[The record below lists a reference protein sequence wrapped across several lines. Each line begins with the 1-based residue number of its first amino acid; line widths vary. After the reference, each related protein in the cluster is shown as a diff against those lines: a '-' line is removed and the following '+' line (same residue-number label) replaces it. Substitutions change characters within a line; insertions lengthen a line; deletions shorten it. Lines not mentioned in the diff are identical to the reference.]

1 MRTTLFIIIIAM
13 GTTSL
18 AAGCGKSNETSSGTP
33 APSAS
38 ASAVVP
44 AAVPPTLPTPSAS
57 ASAAPEAAKKVELE
71 IASVGDTMFYDKKT
85 LTVPTGA
92 HVHLTLKNNGKLAV
106 MQHNWVLV
114 KKGTEAKVALAG
126 MEKAPDAGYVVP
138 SDDVLAY
145 TPLAQPQTTAE
156 VTFTAP
162 APGDYP
168 YICTFPGHYVVMKGV
183 LTVTP

>member
-1 MRTTLFIIIIAM
+1 MHTRIIMALL
-13 GTTSL
+13 TTSL
-18 AAGCGKSNETSSGTP
+18 AGVGCGKGNDTSGGAP
-33 APSAS
+33 PPSAT
-38 ASAVVP
+38 ATAVAP
-44 AAVPPTLPTPSAS
+44 AATPPTPSAT
-57 ASAAPEAAKKVELE
+57 ASATPEGAKKVELE
-71 IASVGDTMFYDKKT
+71 IASVGDTMFFDKKT
-85 LTVPTGA
+85 LTAPTGA

-114 KKGTEAKVALAG
+114 KKGTEAKVALGG
-126 MEKAPDAGYVVP
+126 MEKAQDAGYVVP

-145 TPLAQPQTTAE
+145 TPLAPPQKTVE

>member
-1 MRTTLFIIIIAM
+1 MRTLMMITLM
-13 GTTSL
+13 GTISL
-18 AAGCGKSNETSSGTP
+18 AAAGCEKSKETPSAP
-33 APSAS
+33 PPSAS
-38 ASAVVP
+38 ATAVAP
-44 AAVPPTLPTPSAS
+44 AATPSPPPVS
-57 ASAAPEAAKKVELE
+57 AATSAAPEAKKVELD
-71 IASVGDTMFYDKKT
+71 IASVGDTMFFDKKT
-85 LTVPTGA
+85 LTVPSGA
-92 HVHLTLKNNGKLAV
+92 QVHLTLKNNGKLPV

-114 KKGTEAKVALAG
+114 KKGSEAKVALAG
-126 MEKAPDAGYVVP
+126 LEKAPDAGYVVP

-145 TPLAQPQTTAE
+145 TPLAPPQKTVD

>member
-1 MRTTLFIIIIAM
+1 MRTFIIVLALS
-13 GTTSL
+13 TVSL
-18 AAGCGKSNETSSGTP
+18 ATAGCGKDNDTSKPAPPPSATATAVTP
-33 APSAS
+33 ATT
-38 ASAVVP
+38 
-44 AAVPPTLPTPSAS
+44 PPIPLTPSAS

-92 HVHLTLKNNGKLAV
+92 QVHLTLKNNGKLAV
-106 MQHNWVLV
+106 MTHNWVLV

-145 TPLAQPQTTAE
+145 TPLAAPQKSVE

>member
-1 MRTTLFIIIIAM
+1 MRTTLFMIMAL

-18 AAGCGKSNETSSGTP
+18 AAGCGKSNDTP
-33 APSAS
+33 TGAPTPSVSAT
-38 ASAVVP
+38 AVTP
-44 AAVPPTLPTPSAS
+44 AAVPPTPPAPSAS

-92 HVHLTLKNNGKLAV
+92 QVHLTLKNNGKLAV
-106 MQHNWVLV
+106 MTHNWVLV

-145 TPLAQPQTTAE
+145 TPLSPPQKSVE

>member
-1 MRTTLFIIIIAM
+1 MRTFIIIVAL
-13 GTTSL
+13 GTVSL
-18 AAGCGKSNETSSGTP
+18 ATAGCGKDNDTSKPAPPPSATATAVAPAATPAIAP

-38 ASAVVP
+38 ASAV
-44 AAVPPTLPTPSAS
+44 
-57 ASAAPEAAKKVELE
+57 PEAAKKVELE

-92 HVHLTLKNNGKLAV
+92 QVHLTLKNNGKLAV

-145 TPLAQPQTTAE
+145 TPLAAPQKSVE

-168 YICTFPGHYVVMKGV
+168 YICTFPGHYVMMKGV

>member
-1 MRTTLFIIIIAM
+1 MRTFIIIVAL
-13 GTTSL
+13 GTVSL
-18 AAGCGKSNETSSGTP
+18 ATAGCGKDNDTSKPAPPPSATATAVAPAATPAIAP

-38 ASAVVP
+38 ASAV
-44 AAVPPTLPTPSAS
+44 
-57 ASAAPEAAKKVELE
+57 PEAAKKVELE

-92 HVHLTLKNNGKLAV
+92 EVHLTMKNNGKLPIMV
-106 MQHNWVLV
+106 HNWVLV
-114 KKGTEAKVALAG
+114 KKGTEAAVALAG
-126 MEKAPDAGYVVP
+126 LEKAPDAGYVVP
-138 SDDVLAY
+138 SPDVLAY
-145 TPLAQPQTTAE
+145 TPMAPPGKTVE

-162 APGDYP
+162 APGAYP

>member
-1 MRTTLFIIIIAM
+1 MRTTLFIIMTI
-13 GTTSL
+13 GTSSL
-18 AAGCGKSNETSSGTP
+18 AALGCGKSNETSSGTL

-44 AAVPPTLPTPSAS
+44 AAVPPTPSAS
-57 ASAAPEAAKKVELE
+57 ASAVPEAAKKVELE

-92 HVHLTLKNNGKLAV
+92 QVHLTLKNNGKLAV

-126 MEKAPDAGYVVP
+126 MAKAPDAGFVVP

-145 TPLAQPQTTAE
+145 TPLAPPQKTVE

>member
-1 MRTTLFIIIIAM
+1 MRTTLFIIMAL

-18 AAGCGKSNETSSGTP
+18 AAGCGKSNETSSGAP
-33 APSAS
+33 PPSAS
-38 ASAVVP
+38 ASTVVP
-44 AAVPPTLPTPSAS
+44 AAVPPPPPPPSAT
-57 ASAAPEAAKKVELE
+57 ASAAPEAAKKAELE

-92 HVHLTLKNNGKLAV
+92 QVHLTLKNNGKLAV

-145 TPLAQPQTTAE
+145 TPLAPPQKTVE

-168 YICTFPGHYVVMKGV
+168 YICTYPGHYVVMKGV

>member
-1 MRTTLFIIIIAM
+1 MRTLIMALL
-13 GTTSL
+13 TTSL
-18 AAGCGKSNETSSGTP
+18 AVAGCGKSNDGTSGAP
-33 APSAS
+33 PPSATVT
-38 ASAVVP
+38 AVAP
-44 AAVPPTLPTPSAS
+44 AATAQAPPTPSVTAS
-57 ASAAPEAAKKVELE
+57 TVPDAAKKVELE
-71 IASVGDTMFYDKKT
+71 IASVGDTMFFDKKT

-92 HVHLTLKNNGKLAV
+92 QVHLTLKNNGKLAV

-114 KKGTEAKVALAG
+114 KKGTEAKVALGG
-126 MEKAPDAGYVVP
+126 MEKAQEAGYVVP

-145 TPLAQPQTTAE
+145 TPLAPPQKTVE
-156 VTFTAP
+156 VSFTAP

>member
-1 MRTTLFIIIIAM
+1 MRTLIIMAL
-13 GTTSL
+13 GTISL
-18 AAGCGKSNETSSGTP
+18 ASAGCEKSNDTSSGAP
-33 APSAS
+33 PPSAT
-38 ASAVVP
+38 ATAVVP
-44 AAVPPTLPTPSAS
+44 AATPPPP
-57 ASAAPEAAKKVELE
+57 SAAPSAAPPAAKKVELE
-71 IASVGDTMFYDKKT
+71 IASVGDTMFFDKKT

-92 HVHLTLKNNGKLAV
+92 EVHLTLKNNGKLAV

-114 KKGTEAKVALAG
+114 KKGSEAKVALAG

-145 TPLAQPQTTAE
+145 TPLAPPQKTVE
-156 VTFTAP
+156 LTFTAP

-168 YICTFPGHYVVMKGV
+168 YICTFPGHYVMMKGI

>member
-1 MRTTLFIIIIAM
+1 MHTLIIIFAL

-18 AAGCGKSNETSSGTP
+18 ASAGCGKSNDASSDVP
-33 APSAS
+33 APSMTAT
-38 ASAVVP
+38 AVAP
-44 AAVPPTLPTPSAS
+44 AASPPKPSPPTT
-57 ASAAPEAAKKVELE
+57 AAPEAAKRAELE
-71 IASVGDTMFYDKKT
+71 IASVGDTMFFDKKT
-85 LTVPTGA
+85 LTVPTGSQ
-92 HVHLTLKNNGKLAV
+92 VHLTLKNNGKLAV

-114 KKGTEAKVALAG
+114 KKGAEAKVALAG
-126 MEKAPDAGYVVP
+126 MQNAPDAGYVVA
-138 SDDVLAY
+138 SEDVLAY
-145 TPLAQPQTTAE
+145 TPLAPPQKTVE

>member
-1 MRTTLFIIIIAM
+1 MRNFIIVIALA
-13 GTTSL
+13 TTSL
-18 AAGCGKSNETSSGTP
+18 VTAGCSKSNETSTGAP
-33 APSAS
+33 PPSAT

-44 AAVPPTLPTPSAS
+44 AATTPTPSAS
-57 ASAAPEAAKKVELE
+57 ASASAAPAAKKVELE
-71 IASVGDTMFYDKKT
+71 IGSVGDTMAYDKKT
-85 LTVPTGA
+85 LTVPAGSE
-92 HVHLTLKNNGKLAV
+92 VHLTMKNNGKLAI
-106 MQHNWVLV
+106 MKHNWVLV
-114 KKGTEAKVALAG
+114 HKGTEAKVALAG

-138 SDDVLAY
+138 SPDIIAY
-145 TPLAQPQTTAE
+145 TPLAEPGKTVE

>member
-1 MRTTLFIIIIAM
+1 MALL
-13 GTTSL
+13 TTSL
-18 AAGCGKSNETSSGTP
+18 AAAGCGKSNDATSGAP
-33 APSAS
+33 APSAT
-38 ASAVVP
+38 ATAVAP
-44 AAVPPTLPTPSAS
+44 AATTQAPPTPSVT
-57 ASAAPEAAKKVELE
+57 ASAATAATDAAKKVELE
-71 IASVGDTMFYDKKT
+71 IASVGDTMFFDKKT

-92 HVHLTLKNNGKLAV
+92 QVHLTLKNNGKLAV

>member
-1 MRTTLFIIIIAM
+1 MRTLIIIMAL
-13 GTTSL
+13 GTSSL
-18 AAGCGKSNETSSGTP
+18 ASAGCGKCNETSSGAP
-33 APSAS
+33 PPSAT
-38 ASAVVP
+38 ATAVVP
-44 AAVPPTLPTPSAS
+44 ATAPPTPSVT
-57 ASAAPEAAKKVELE
+57 ASAAPQAAKKVELE
-71 IASVGDTMFYDKKT
+71 IASVGDTMFFDKKT

-92 HVHLTLKNNGKLAV
+92 EVHLTLKNNGKLAV

-114 KKGTEAKVALAG
+114 KKGTEAKVALGG
-126 MEKAPDAGYVVP
+126 MEKAQDAGYVVP

-145 TPLAQPQTTAE
+145 TPLAPPQQTVE

-168 YICTFPGHYVVMKGV
+168 YICTFPGHYVMMKGV

>member
-1 MRTTLFIIIIAM
+1 MRTFIIILAF
-13 GTTSL
+13 GTASL
-18 AAGCGKSNETSSGTP
+18 AITGCGKDNEPSGNAP
-33 APSAS
+33 PPSAS
-38 ASAVVP
+38 ATAVAP
-44 AAVPPTLPTPSAS
+44 AATTGIPPAPSAS

-71 IASVGDTMFYDKKT
+71 IASVGDTMFFDKKT

-92 HVHLTLKNNGKLAV
+92 QVHLTLKNNGKLAV
-106 MQHNWVLV
+106 MTHNWVLV

-138 SDDVLAY
+138 SDDVLAF
-145 TPLAQPQTTAE
+145 TPLASPQKTAE

>member
-1 MRTTLFIIIIAM
+1 MRTFIIVLAL
-13 GTTSL
+13 GTASFAT
-18 AAGCGKSNETSSGTP
+18 AGCGKDSGTSGG
-33 APSAS
+33 A
-38 ASAVVP
+38 
-44 AAVPPTLPTPSAS
+44 PTPSAAATAVAPAATPPTPPAAS
-57 ASAAPEAAKKVELE
+57 AAASAAPEAAKKVELE

-92 HVHLTLKNNGKLAV
+92 QVHLTLKNNGKLAV
-106 MQHNWVLV
+106 MTHNWVLV

-138 SDDVLAY
+138 SDDVLAF
-145 TPLAQPQTTAE
+145 TPLAAPQKTAE

>member
-1 MRTTLFIIIIAM
+1 MRTFIIVLAF
-13 GTTSL
+13 GTASL
-18 AAGCGKSNETSSGTP
+18 ATAGCGKGNDTSGSAPPPSATATAVAPAATPATPP

-38 ASAVVP
+38 ASA
-44 AAVPPTLPTPSAS
+44 TPQ
-57 ASAAPEAAKKVELE
+57 AAKKVELE
-71 IASVGDTMFYDKKT
+71 IASVGDTMFFDKKT

-92 HVHLTLKNNGKLAV
+92 QVHLTLKNNGKLAV
-106 MQHNWVLV
+106 MTHNWVLV
-114 KKGTEAKVALAG
+114 KKGSEARVALAG

-138 SDDVLAY
+138 SDDVLAF
-145 TPLAQPQTTAE
+145 TPLAAPQKSVD

>member
-1 MRTTLFIIIIAM
+1 MRTVITITALASM
-13 GTTSL
+13 SL
-18 AAGCGKSNETSSGTP
+18 AAAGCGKSNDNSSGTP
-33 APSAS
+33 APSVTATTVTPAS
-38 ASAVVP
+38 TPPAPSA
-44 AAVPPTLPTPSAS
+44 APSAS
-57 ASAAPEAAKKVELE
+57 AAAPAAKVDLE
-71 IASVGDTMFYDKKT
+71 IASVGDTMYFDKKT

-92 HVHLTLKNNGKLAV
+92 EVHLTLKNNGKLAV

-114 KKGTEAKVALAG
+114 KKGAEAKVALAG
-126 MEKAPDAGYVVP
+126 MEKAPDAGFVVP
-138 SDDVLAY
+138 SSDVLAY
-145 TPLAQPQTTAE
+145 TPLAPPQKTVE

>member
-1 MRTTLFIIIIAM
+1 MRTLIIIMAL

-18 AAGCGKSNETSSGTP
+18 ASMGCGKSNETSSGAP

-44 AAVPPTLPTPSAS
+44 AAVPPTPPTPSVT
-57 ASAAPEAAKKVELE
+57 ASAAPEAKTVELE

-92 HVHLTLKNNGKLAV
+92 KVHLTLKNNGKLAV

-114 KKGTEAKVALAG
+114 KPGTEAKVALAG

-145 TPLAQPQTTAE
+145 TPLAPPQKTVD